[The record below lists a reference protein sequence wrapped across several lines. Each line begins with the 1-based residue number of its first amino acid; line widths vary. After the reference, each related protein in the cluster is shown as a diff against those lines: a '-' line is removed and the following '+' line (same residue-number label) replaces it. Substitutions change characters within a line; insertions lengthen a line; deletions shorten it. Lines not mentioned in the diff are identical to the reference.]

1 MSHRFKRMESGA
13 IDVRDQDATYIISHY
28 DAEIIVLAL
37 GSYRRLLEKRWDD
50 NPNHNLTNKIEDLE
64 YIYEAFT
71 EIVGT
76 KNVIQDIAR
85 KKIKLKEVQNDNG
98 Q

>member
-1 MSHRFKRMESGA
+1 MSHRFKQMESGA

-37 GSYRRLLEKRWDD
+37 GNYRRLLEKRWDD
-50 NPNHNLTNKIEDLE
+50 NPNHSLTRKIEDLE

-76 KNVIQDIAR
+76 KNTIQDIAR
-85 KKIKLKEVQNDNG
+85 KKIKLKEV
-98 Q
+98 